1 MELSMAPTRPDLPA
15 RYRDPELVAYGG
27 MGEIFR
33 AQDDVLGRTVA
44 IKLLAER
51 YARDESVRG
60 RFTREALA
68 AARLSGEPHTI
79 TIFDVGEQA
88 ERPFIVMEHLGGG
101 SLEDVLDSEGAQP
114 PERVVAWLEQAAAAL
129 DAAHRHGVVHRDV
142 KPGNLLLAD
151 GADLRVADFGV
162 ASAAGLAS
170 LTATGTVLGT
180 AGYLAPEQAR
190 GEPTTPASDLY
201 ALAVVAFE
209 LLSGHRPFESGS
221 TTAEAA
227 AQVHAPIPRVSER
240 ADLPPAVDPV
250 FARALAKDPA
260 DRFATCGEFVAAL
273 RGALEAGDGRTRVLP
288 APASTTRAGKW
299 PVVVAGLLA
308 AAALAGAGV
317 AAILTTRDEE
327 PGATPSVV
335 TQTLPGTTVR
345 ETVQTTVPAQ
355 PPPPP
360 PAPAGRSGQAL
371 TDDATARLRERDW
384 AGAEALA
391 RQAVQ
396 KLQGGGDR
404 LYLAYALYD
413 LGRALAEQQRC
424 EEALPLLDRS
434 ERLQGRRTD
443 IDRARRKC
451 RVR

>member
-1 MELSMAPTRPDLPA
+1 MDLSMAPIRPALPP
-15 RYRDPELVAYGG
+15 RYRDPELIGYGG

-33 AQDDVLGRTVA
+33 AHDDLLGRTVA
-44 IKLLAER
+44 IKLLAGR
-51 YARDESVRG
+51 FARDESVRG

-79 TIFDVGEQA
+79 TIFDVGEHE
-88 ERPFIVMEHLGGG
+88 ERPFIVMEHVAGG
-101 SLEDVLDSEGAQP
+101 SLENVLAAEGAQD
-114 PERVVAWLEQAAAAL
+114 PERVLSWLEQAAVAL

-142 KPGNLLLAD
+142 KPGNLLVAD

-190 GEPTTPASDLY
+190 GEPTTAATDLY

-209 LLSGHRPFESGS
+209 LLTGQRPFASES

-240 ADLPPAVDPV
+240 ADLPPALDPV
-250 FARALAKDPA
+250 FARALAKAPA
-260 DRFATCGEFVAAL
+260 DRFPTCGEFVAAL
-273 RGALEAGDGRTRVLP
+273 RRALEGGEGQTRVLP
-288 APASTTRAGKW
+288 TAASSSRGGRW
-299 PVVVAGLLA
+299 PVVLAGLLA

-317 AAILTTRDEE
+317 AAFLTTRDDE
-327 PGATPSVV
+327 TPNVV
-335 TQTLPGTTVR
+335 TRVQTLSRTA
-345 ETVQTTVPAQ
+345 TVQTTVPAQ
-355 PPPPP
+355 PPPP
-360 PAPAGRSGQAL
+360 ASAGRSGQAL
-371 TDDATARLRERDW
+371 TDDATARLRRSDW
-384 AGAEALA
+384 AGAEVLA

-396 KLQGGGDR
+396 KLEGGGDR

-413 LGRALAEQQRC
+413 LGRALAEQSRC
-424 EEALPLLDRS
+424 DEALPLLDRS